1 MIVPNITAVHFN
13 YCNIFSGT
21 QLKKNVDDFFLLFS
35 FSSSTVFVSQNS
47 QGKGKKSGTYIQ

>member
-21 QLKKNVDDFFLLFS
+21 QLKKNVDDFFFV
-35 FSSSTVFVSQNS
+35 VFF
-47 QGKGKKSGTYIQ
+47 